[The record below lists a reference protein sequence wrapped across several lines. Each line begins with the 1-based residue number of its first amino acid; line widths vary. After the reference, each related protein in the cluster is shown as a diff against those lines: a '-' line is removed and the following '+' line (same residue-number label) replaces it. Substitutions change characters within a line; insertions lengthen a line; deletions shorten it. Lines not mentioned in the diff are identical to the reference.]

1 MAGNA
6 KSRKLWASKLAGGT
20 SGNLSDTPS
29 FVGKTRQ
36 FRGWILGIDPSLRG
50 SGFAVLEVTAKGEM
64 LLHASE
70 TLKIPPKYSA
80 IHCLGRISEAVT
92 RLLSTFPIDH
102 VAVEETIY
110 VQNFRTAQILGMARG
125 AAIAAAAMRLLPV
138 HEYPPLRV
146 KQAVAG
152 FGRASKEQVSAQMKA
167 LLKMEKSL
175 PYDESDAAAVAT
187 CHAFT
192 WKEKA

>member
-6 KSRKLWASKLAGGT
+6 KSRRLWASKLTGKSAGELT
-20 SGNLSDTPS
+20 TEPS
-29 FVGKTRQ
+29 FVGTTRQ

-50 SGFAVLEVTAKGEM
+50 SGFAVLEVRARGE
-64 LLHASE
+64 LFLHASE
-70 TLKIPPKYSA
+70 TLKIPPRYSA
-80 IHCLGRISEAVT
+80 IQCLGRISESVT
-92 RLLSTFPIDH
+92 RLLTTFPIDH

-152 FGRASKEQVSAQMKA
+152 FGRASKEQVSAQMQA
-167 LLKMEKSL
+167 LLKMEKAL
-175 PYDESDAAAVAT
+175 PFDESDAAAVAT

-192 WKEKA
+192 WKDRA